1 MPCLKIKPVS
11 TIPNELP
18 KQDKRQFDRIRSKL
32 NIPMLSKEN
41 RIKKSDIKFKD
52 KTNIKKIRLKK

>member
-32 NIPMLSKEN
+32 NIPMFSKEN
-41 RIKKSDIKFKD
+41 RIKKADIKFKD
-52 KTNIKKIRLKK
+52 KTN